1 MKFQVLDHENNV
13 SGEIEFSDAV
23 FNVDIRPDIVSRV
36 VLWQLA
42 KRRSGNHSVKGK
54 SDVHGTT
61 RKFVRQKGSG
71 GARHGSKKAAQFRGG
86 GIVFGPVVRDHSYDL
101 PKKIRKLGLKLF
113 TLFSKSFGNTM
124 QSVMFFSS
132 ISFFAFSISSSE
144 ITVTLKAP
152 LSTRFLTP
160 LGIFTAYTFVSAV
173 NLLPIVSA
181 ITFPIILYIIKI
193 SRPGNITVVKNNLL
207 SPKNLAI
214 SFLNTTNAPFF
225 TQSPPFSR
233 STGQRTRPLSFCL

>member
-13 SGEIEFSDAV
+13 SGEMEFSDAV

-101 PKKIRKLGLKLF
+101 PKKIRKLGLKVALSDKAKHGSLVVVESLNQDSCKTKDFLKRFCDIKSALF
-113 TLFSKSFGNTM
+113 IDVDKNENFCR
-124 QSVMFFSS
+124 
-132 ISFFAFSISSSE
+132 A
-144 ITVTLKAP
+144 
-152 LSTRFLTP
+152 LSNVEKCDFLP
-160 LGIFTAYTFVSAV
+160 QIGANVYD
-173 NLLPIVSA
+173 IVRKEKL
-181 ITFPIILYIIKI
+181 II
-193 SRPGNITVVKNNLL
+193 
-207 SPKNLAI
+207 
-214 SFLNTTNAPFF
+214 
-225 TQSPPFSR
+225 
-233 STGQRTRPLSFCL
+233 STGAMKMLESRLS

>member
-1 MKFQVLDHENNV
+1 MKFQVLDHENKV
-13 SGEIEFSDAV
+13 SGEMEFSDAV

-101 PKKIRKLGLKLF
+101 PKKIRKLGLRVALSDKAKHGSLVVVESLNQDSYKTKDFLKRFGDMKSALFIDVDKNENFCRALSNIDKCDFLPQIGANVYDIVRKEKL
-113 TLFSKSFGNTM
+113 
-124 QSVMFFSS
+124 V
-132 ISFFAFSISSSE
+132 I
-144 ITVTLKAP
+144 
-152 LSTRFLTP
+152 
-160 LGIFTAYTFVSAV
+160 
-173 NLLPIVSA
+173 
-181 ITFPIILYIIKI
+181 
-193 SRPGNITVVKNNLL
+193 
-207 SPKNLAI
+207 
-214 SFLNTTNAPFF
+214 
-225 TQSPPFSR
+225 
-233 STGQRTRPLSFCL
+233 STGAMKILESRLS